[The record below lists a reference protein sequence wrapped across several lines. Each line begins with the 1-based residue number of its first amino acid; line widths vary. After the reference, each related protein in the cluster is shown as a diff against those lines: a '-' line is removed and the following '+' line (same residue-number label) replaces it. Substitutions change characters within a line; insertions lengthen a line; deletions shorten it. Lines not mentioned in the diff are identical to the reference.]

1 MIKSNESGETKFDS
15 IKNEITLDI
24 ERLKHGEYALD
35 DILQDKT
42 RELGEINGENVL
54 VKSGRFGLYA
64 EWGDNKQSL
73 KTLKKAMADIT
84 LEDVTSFAK
93 DEPAGGNIL
102 RILNSEFS
110 IRKGKFGPYAFYQR
124 VDMPKP
130 TFMNIKKFKES
141 FSYCNEETLIKWLC
155 ETYNICR

>member
-1 MIKSNESGETKFDS
+1 
-15 IKNEITLDI
+15 
-24 ERLKHGEYALD
+24 
-35 DILQDKT
+35 
-42 RELGEINGENVL
+42 
-54 VKSGRFGLYA
+54 
-64 EWGDNKQSL
+64 
-73 KTLKKAMADIT
+73 MADIT

-155 ETYNICR
+155 ETYNICRQDIGHGRLIEIHFLYSTRYTIYIESVYPKYKTRMGNTVEFAGHNNHIRKSVCQLCQHSGNGV